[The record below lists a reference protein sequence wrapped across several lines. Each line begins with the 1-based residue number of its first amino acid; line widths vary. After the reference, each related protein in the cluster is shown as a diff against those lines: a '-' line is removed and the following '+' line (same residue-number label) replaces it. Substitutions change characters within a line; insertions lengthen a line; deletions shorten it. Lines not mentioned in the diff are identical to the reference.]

1 MGIRRTGKRFR
12 LLLNVSLALSRA
24 TAIPVPVDRESLIG
38 RNDSSRGILRPR
50 TERRLARDMT
60 DELFL
65 TKKKKKKKKYST
77 GTENCKSFIRSCT
90 AKNSSKAK
98 KKKKRKE
105 SEIDRQT

>member
-50 TERRLARDMT
+50 TERRLAPDMT

-65 TKKKKKKKKYST
+65 TKKKKKRK
-77 GTENCKSFIRSCT
+77 NT
-90 AKNSSKAK
+90 AQVQRIVNHSSVPAPLRTLPRL